1 MQHKLQPIPFEQGE
15 PIFKEKFIERYS
27 KLTDWP
33 TFKKYSLSFLNRS
46 LRVNTLKISVADLK
60 KRLEAQGWI
69 LQQIPW
75 YPEGFWIEHAEG
87 RRDLGNTLEHQ
98 LGYFYIQ
105 EAASMIPVIAL
116 DPQQG
121 DVIFDMCSAPGSK
134 TTQIAQQMNNQGL
147 VIANDVTGIRLAPL
161 GVNVQ
166 RLGISCIVQMQYDGL
181 KMRNPIHQFDRIL
194 LDAPCSGVGTI
205 RKSLK
210 TISAWNPNF
219 IIHMRNIQKRL
230 LANAYNMLKPGGVLV
245 YSTCSTE
252 PEEDEEVLSI
262 FLEKHPDAQIEAFDL
277 SGFTRSPA
285 VLEFEGKKYNSQVIN
300 ALRVWPQDNDTE
312 GFFVARIRKPL

>member
-1 MQHKLQPIPFEQGE
+1 MQHTLQPIPFEKGE
-15 PIFKEKFIERYS
+15 PEFKEKFIERYS
-27 KLTDWP
+27 KLTDFD

-46 LRVNTLKISVADLK
+46 LRVNTLKISVDILK

-69 LQQIPW
+69 LEQIPW
-75 YPEGFWIEHAEG
+75 YPEGFWIEHKEG
-87 RRDLGNTLEHQ
+87 RRDLGNTIEHQ

-116 DPQQG
+116 DPKPG
-121 DVIFDMCSAPGSK
+121 DVAFDMCAAPGSK
-134 TTQIAQQMNNQGL
+134 TTQIAQHMQNTGL
-147 VIANDVTGIRLAPL
+147 VVANDVTGVRLAPL

-181 KMRNPIHQFDRIL
+181 KMRKPIYMFDKIL
-194 LDAPCSGVGTI
+194 LDAPCTGVGTI

-219 IIHMRNIQKRL
+219 VIHMRNIQKRL
-230 LANAYNMLKPGGVLV
+230 LENAWGMLKPGGVLV

-252 PEEDEEVLSI
+252 PEENEEVLTL
-262 FLEKHPDAQIEAFDL
+262 FLEKHPDASIQPFEL
-277 SGFTRSPA
+277 PGFTRSPC
-285 VLEFEGKKYNSQVIN
+285 VLNFEGKVYNPQVAH

-312 GFFVARIRKPL
+312 GFFVAKLRKS